1 MNNFMNNSN
10 NAYSYSFNIWHSPE
24 PITYTYNGNIY
35 TNYLGNYW
43 DDYNGSDADN
53 DGIGDTP
60 YYIDEN
66 NDDSYPLMQPWE
78 NYVKSPQQYTLT
90 TSVNPSNAGY
100 VTLNPSGGIYD
111 EGTVVTATVHAYDG
125 YKFDYWSG
133 DASGSNPTI
142 QIIMNENKSIVA
154 HYRDA
159 VPPYTTHSLSPSLP
173 NGNNGWYVSNVTITL
188 NANDNTSG
196 VNVTKYKIDD
206 GNWKEYDK
214 AFIIS
219 EEGEHTIKYYSI
231 DNAGN
236 EEDQNEINIKI
247 DKTKASTTHSLSPS
261 SPNDNNGWYIGNVT
275 ITLNAND
282 NISGVNITKY
292 KIDDGNWKKYTKPI
306 KVINNGEHTIKYY
319 SVDNAGNEEETKTF
333 TIKIDK
339 TKSTVSIKTP
349 DNGLYIFGRKIFPSF
364 SIIIIGKIT
373 IEVVANDSFS
383 GVSYVEFYID
393 GVKKCNVSNEP
404 YEYIWNE
411 RAFFKHTIKVIVY
424 DMAGNTAQDEI
435 EVKKF
440 F

>member
-1 MNNFMNNSN
+1 MNNSN

-188 NANDNTSG
+188 NANDN
-196 VNVTKYKIDD
+196 
-206 GNWKEYDK
+206 
-214 AFIIS
+214 
-219 EEGEHTIKYYSI
+219 
-231 DNAGN
+231 
-236 EEDQNEINIKI
+236 
-247 DKTKASTTHSLSPS
+247 
-261 SPNDNNGWYIGNVT
+261 
-275 ITLNAND
+275 
-282 NISGVNITKY
+282 ISGVNITKY